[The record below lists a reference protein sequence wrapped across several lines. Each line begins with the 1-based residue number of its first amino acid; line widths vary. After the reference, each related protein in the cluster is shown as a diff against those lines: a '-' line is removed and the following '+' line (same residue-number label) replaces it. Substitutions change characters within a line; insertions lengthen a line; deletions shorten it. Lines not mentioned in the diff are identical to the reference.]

1 MSKNKNNMESI
12 ATILPEGLT
21 SQSVEKIAELVDN
34 TINEQVEKKIRGLE
48 AKVIGFLNVHMD
60 IIQESALTQLQD
72 KDDSFRRAQLMDQI
86 MEAVAVEVTPKDN
99 ENVITTLVN
108 ENKASDKENDT
119 LISELNE
126 ALEYNSKMDT
136 AIQTLSDKLEILENE
151 NSELYESLEALMEQK
166 KEPFKSSE
174 KGVMQHPDGKVG
186 SEGPDTSN
194 QLKES
199 VGSLLSPEIMHLMPR

>member
-1 MSKNKNNMESI
+1 MESI
-12 ATILPEGLT
+12 ATLLPEGLT
-21 SQSVEKIAELVDN
+21 PQSVEKIAELVDS

-60 IIQESALTQLQD
+60 KIQESALTQLQD

-86 MEAVAVEVTPKDN
+86 MEVVAVEVTPKDN
-99 ENVITTLVN
+99 ENVITALVS
-108 ENKASDKENDT
+108 ENKASDEENDT

-136 AIQTLSDKLEILENE
+136 TIQTLSDKIEVIEEE
-151 NSELYESLEALMEQK
+151 NSELQEALEAVVAQK

-174 KGVMQHPDGKVG
+174 KAVMQHPDGKVG
-186 SEGPDTSN
+186 SDGPDTSN

>member
-1 MSKNKNNMESI
+1 MENI
-12 ATILPEGLT
+12 ASLLPDGLT
-21 SQSVEKIAELVDN
+21 SQSVEKIAELVDS

-60 IIQESALTQLQD
+60 KIQESALTQLQD

-86 MEAVAVEVTPKDN
+86 MEAVAVEVTPKDH
-99 ENVITTLVN
+99 ENVVTTLVS
-108 ENKASDKENDT
+108 ENKASDEENNT

-126 ALEYNSKMDT
+126 ALEYNTKMDT
-136 AIQTLSDKLEILENE
+136 AIQTLSDKIEILEND
-151 NSELYESLEALMEQK
+151 NSALKEYADTIVEQK

-186 SEGPDTSN
+186 SDGPDTSN

-199 VGSLLSPEIMHLMPR
+199 VDSLLSPEIMHLMPR